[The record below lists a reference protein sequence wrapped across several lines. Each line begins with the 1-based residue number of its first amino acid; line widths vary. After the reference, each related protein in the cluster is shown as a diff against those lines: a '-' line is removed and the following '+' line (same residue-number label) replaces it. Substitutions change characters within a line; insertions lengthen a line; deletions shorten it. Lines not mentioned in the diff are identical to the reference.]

1 MKKIALALV
10 LVIFPVAAHA
20 EAAIAKC
27 DLEGYVDDPDP
38 KGTNLRGG
46 PSATA
51 PVIGHLPPQH
61 ADADAQTD
69 IGAEFTIV
77 GSKDGWLE
85 IEDATDGPFNQNPT
99 FHFKGPAW
107 ISGALVSFTIGSNK
121 MYSAPSYKS
130 AVVTQLSGDD
140 ADGAWGPDSFTVK
153 RVYGC
158 SGHFADI
165 SGVTPTKIKKTFR
178 GWIGRTCSNQVT
190 TCDPG
195 EEAHLP

>member
-1 MKKIALALV
+1 MRIALALF
-10 LVIFPVAAHA
+10 LFALPVAAHA
-20 EAAIAKC
+20 DTGITKC
-27 DLEGYVDDPDP
+27 DLSGYVNDPDP
-38 KGTNLRGG
+38 KGTNLRSG
-46 PSATA
+46 PSVTA

-61 ADADAQTD
+61 DDPDAQTN
-69 IGAEFTIV
+69 IGAEFTII

-85 IEDATDGPFNQNPT
+85 IENATDGPFNKDPT
-99 FHFKGPAW
+99 FRFKGPAW
-107 ISGALVSFTIGSNK
+107 ISGALVDFTIGSNK

-130 AVVTQLSGDD
+130 SVVTALSGDGP
-140 ADGAWGPDSFTVK
+140 DGAWGPDSFGVK

-165 SGVTPTKIKKTFR
+165 SGVTPTKIKKTYR
-178 GWIGRTCSNQVT
+178 GWIGQTCSNQVT